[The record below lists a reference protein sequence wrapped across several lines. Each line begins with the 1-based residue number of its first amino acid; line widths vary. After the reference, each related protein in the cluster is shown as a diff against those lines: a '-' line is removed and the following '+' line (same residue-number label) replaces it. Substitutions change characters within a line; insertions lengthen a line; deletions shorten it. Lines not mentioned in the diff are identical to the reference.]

1 MDKVIR
7 NKLEEQLRVLSHF
20 IDEYS
25 AQLCGSILSKHEF
38 YDLESQVNN
47 IYAKLFDMRVDERI
61 NTEVMS

>member
-1 MDKVIR
+1 MDKIIR

-25 AQLCGSILSKHEF
+25 IHLCGNILSKREF
-38 YDLESQVNN
+38 YDLEGQVNN